1 MHNCCTGG
9 RQTTHSTKMMR
20 NDLRRAA
27 GRSETSLIR
36 IKIIRCCWRDGWLG
50 TGRYKN
56 RPHLFESGAKH
67 WVILATCW
75 RAYGTVHYR
84 CVCNISVISD
94 KAATGA
100 PHMCGTF
107 SFKIIVTATMVLCLR
122 TTFTFCITTGF
133 DEQRSTNSLSRVAA
147 LCALGDQ

>member
-1 MHNCCTGG
+1 
-9 RQTTHSTKMMR
+9 MMR

-75 RAYGTVHYR
+75 RAYGTNVSGRDRYPASLFKGKGHR
-84 CVCNISVISD
+84 
-94 KAATGA
+94 TG
-100 PHMCGTF
+100 
-107 SFKIIVTATMVLCLR
+107 KK
-122 TTFTFCITTGF
+122 FCT
-133 DEQRSTNSLSRVAA
+133 VV
-147 LCALGDQ
+147 